1 MSSARRP
8 SGRGR
13 GPAPPA
19 SSVADEAP
27 RPRWQQALV
36 GSRGVARLE
45 PGHAVLQGFVQPE
58 ESAAIMRWLAGI
70 HPLREWRRAGSA
82 GRMLLR
88 PVYWLGA
95 WQFACLDYYRPPRA
109 TRDACLRA
117 EAHPPPLARVV
128 ERIEQEIQNR
138 LPREHV
144 PRGWRLNT
152 ALINFYGSRF
162 ADGRWIDVARVGD
175 HRDFEP
181 GPVASISFGEKAL
194 LQFVEPGRR
203 GERSAVVHEVWLE
216 DRALQII
223 AGPLWKDRLLHR
235 VQRVARSA
243 TADLPP
249 AIEDFRTRRVNFTLR
264 WVPER
269 DIQRLDEL
277 SEQARAAVRGYVEE
291 LARHSTHFRGELTRL
306 PVVSPGVSP
315 LAAGEARAGRPVR
328 RGPGPAG

>member
-1 MSSARRP
+1 M
-8 SGRGR
+8 RGR
-13 GPAPPA
+13 APARQGPPGLPA
-19 SSVADEAP
+19 ADDASG
-27 RPRWQQALV
+27 PRWRQGQA
-36 GSRGVARLE
+36 GGRGVARFE
-45 PGHAVLQGFVQPE
+45 PGHAVLPGFVQPE
-58 ESAAIMRWLAGI
+58 EAAAILRWLAGI
-70 HPLREWRRAGSA
+70 HPLREWRRVGAT

-109 TRDACLRA
+109 TRDSCLRA
-117 EAHPPPLARVV
+117 EPHPPPLARVV
-128 ERIEQEIQNR
+128 ARIEQEIRGR

-152 ALINFYGSRF
+152 ALVNFYGSRF
-162 ADGRWIDVARVGD
+162 EDGRWLDVARVGD

-243 TADLPP
+243 TTDLPP

-264 WVPER
+264 WVPES
-269 DIQRLDEL
+269 DIQRFDEL
-277 SEQARAAVRGYVEE
+277 TEHARVAVRGYVEE
-291 LARHSTHFRGELTRL
+291 LARHSTHFRAELARKPASL
-306 PVVSPGVSP
+306 SGVSP
-315 LAAGEARAGRPVR
+315 PAAGAARAARPAR
-328 RGPGPAG
+328 RGPGRAG